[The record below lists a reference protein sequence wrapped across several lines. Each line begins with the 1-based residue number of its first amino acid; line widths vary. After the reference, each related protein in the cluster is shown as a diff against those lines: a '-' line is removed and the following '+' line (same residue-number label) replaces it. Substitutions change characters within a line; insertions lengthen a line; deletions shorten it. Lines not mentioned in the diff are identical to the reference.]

1 MASRSAKHGGG
12 RAAITG
18 RKAMAYFVT
27 GATGFIGSYLVA
39 KLVKRG
45 APVYALVRKT
55 SLARLAELREAW
67 GVDDKQVVA
76 VVGDLAKPNLGVA
89 SADLR
94 KLKGRIRHLFH
105 LAAVYD
111 LQASAEDQ
119 QAANVEGTRHAVAFA
134 AAIDAGCFHHV
145 SSIAAAGLYEGVFR
159 EDMFE
164 EAEELDHPYFRTK
177 HDAEGVVRRE
187 CRQPYRIYRPGFV
200 VGDSKT
206 GQIDKIDGP
215 YYFFKTIQKMRE
227 ILPPWMPTIGI
238 EGGRINIVPVD
249 FVVDALDHLAHKKG
263 LDGKCFHLT
272 DPQPHRVGEV
282 LNIFA
287 RAAHAPQMTMR
298 INAKMF
304 GFIPAPI
311 LYGLGSLAPVKR
323 AMRVVLNDLGIPR
336 DVFQFVNWPT
346 RYDNREATKALKGS
360 GIAVPDLE
368 SYAAKLWDYWER
380 NLDPDLFIDRSLAGR
395 VRGKVAVVTG
405 ASSGIGRA
413 TALKLAEAG
422 ARVVLVARGEEKL
435 LETKQEIDRLG
446 GTAVMYAADLSDFES
461 CDALVARVL
470 KEQGGCD
477 FLVNNAGRSI
487 RRGIANSL
495 DRFHDFERT
504 MQLNYFGAV
513 RLILGFLPKMME
525 QKRGHIINISSIGVL
540 SNAPRFSAYVASK
553 SALDSFSA
561 CAASEF
567 LDKGIA
573 FTTIN
578 MPLVRTPMI
587 APTKMYESIPTLS
600 PEEAAG
606 LVVQAIVHK
615 PVRIATRL
623 GVFGAL
629 SHAMA
634 PKLTQVLLN
643 TAFNMFPDSAAAQ
656 GRKDGEPQPL
666 SAEQMAFAQ
675 LTQGIHW

>member
-1 MASRSAKHGGG
+1 
-12 RAAITG
+12 
-18 RKAMAYFVT
+18 MAYFVT
-27 GATGFIGSYLVA
+27 GATGFIGRYLVA
-39 KLVKRG
+39 RLVKRNG
-45 APVYALVRKT
+45 PIYALVRKR
-55 SLARLAELREAW
+55 SLARLDELREAW
-67 GVDDKQVVA
+67 GVDNKRVIA
-76 VVGDLAKPNLGVA
+76 VVGDLAKPKLGIA
-89 SADLR
+89 AADIR
-94 KLKGRIRHLFH
+94 KLKGRIDHFFH
-105 LAAVYD
+105 LAAIYD
-111 LQASAEDQ
+111 LQASADDQ
-119 QAANVEGTRHAVAFA
+119 RTANVDGTRHAVQLATA
-134 AAIDAGCFHHV
+134 LEAGCLHHV

-187 CRQPYRIYRPGFV
+187 CKRPFRIYRPGFV

-215 YYFFKTIQKMRE
+215 YYFFKSIQKMRE
-227 ILPPWMPTIGI
+227 ILPAWMPTIGI

-249 FVVDALDHLAHKKG
+249 FVADALDHLAHKKG
-263 LDGKCFHLT
+263 LDGRCFHLT
-272 DPQPHRVGEV
+272 DPEPHRVGEV

-287 RAAHAPQMTMR
+287 EAAHAPQMTMR

-311 LYGLGSLAPVKR
+311 LYGLGSLSPVKR
-323 AMRVVLNDLGIPR
+323 AMKVVLNDLGIPR

-346 RYDNREATKALKGS
+346 RYDNREAAKALKDS
-360 GIAVPDLE
+360 GITVPPLE

-380 NLDPDLFIDRSLAGR
+380 NLDPDLFIDRTLAGR

-422 ARVVLVARGEEKL
+422 ARVVLVARGEDKL
-435 LETKQEIDRLG
+435 LATKAEIDALG
-446 GTAVMYAADLSDFES
+446 GTAVMYPADLSDLAS
-461 CDALVARVL
+461 CDALVKRVL

-477 FLVNNAGRSI
+477 FLINNAGRSI
-487 RRGIANSL
+487 RRGIINSI

-504 MQLNYFGAV
+504 MQLNYFGAI
-513 RLILGFLPKMME
+513 RLILGFVPTMVA

-553 SALDSFSA
+553 SALDSFAA

-567 LDKGIA
+567 LDKGVN

-606 LVVQAIVHK
+606 LVVQAIVHR

-623 GVFGAL
+623 GVFGAI
-629 SHAMA
+629 SHAVA

-656 GRKDGEPQPL
+656 GKQEGEPQPL
-666 SAEQMAFAQ
+666 TAEQMAFAQ